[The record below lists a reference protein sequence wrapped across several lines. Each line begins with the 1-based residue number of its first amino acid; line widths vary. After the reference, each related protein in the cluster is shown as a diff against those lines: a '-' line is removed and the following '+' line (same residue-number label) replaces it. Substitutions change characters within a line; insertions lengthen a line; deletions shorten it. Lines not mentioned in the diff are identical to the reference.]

1 MCQRD
6 RLIFFFFAFGAAL
19 AGQPSLTIYNQRFA
33 VVRDLIPLDLKQGIN
48 TIRFSGATVHLEPDS
63 VILRDP
69 SGGTALKILEQ
80 NFRAEPI
87 SEALLLSLFEGKE
100 IEFEETVGASGQK
113 RLIRGR
119 IIRSGYVP
127 HSAAMGQYGYQ
138 YAAYQNA
145 YSQSGGGQPIVEVEG
160 KLYFH
165 LPGRPVFPAL
175 GDDTILKPAL
185 DWRIHVD
192 RAAKLNAE
200 LSYVSGG
207 MSWKADYNLVAPEQ
221 GDTLDIVGWVTM
233 DNQSGKDFE
242 NARIK
247 LVAGDVSKIQPGR
260 DARDQMMMSRAEV
273 AGGIAPSVTERS
285 FDEYHLYTLPL
296 ATTLHDR
303 ETKQVE
309 FLRAAKVASQRLY
322 VYDGARI
329 GTRYAGWDAA
339 TIRTQP
345 EYGTESNPKVWVMR
359 EFLNSE
365 ANGLGIAL
373 PKGRARF
380 YRRDQGGQL
389 EFTGENNID
398 HTPRN
403 EKVRVYTG
411 DAFDIVGERRRTNFQ
426 IDHNQRWVEES
437 FEIKLRNHKREAAE
451 VRVVEHLYR
460 WSNWRLISQTLPFTK
475 KDSQAIEFVARLQ
488 PEQEQALS
496 YTVHY
501 SW

>member
-1 MCQRD
+1 MCQHS
-6 RLIFFFFAFGAAL
+6 RLIFLFLAFGAAL
-19 AGQPSLTIYNQRFA
+19 VGQSNLTIYNQGFA
-33 VVRDLIPLDLKQGIN
+33 VVRDVIPLDLKQGLN
-48 TIRFSGATVHLEPDS
+48 TIRFSGATAHLEPDS

-69 SGGTALKILEQ
+69 GGAAALKIIEQ

-100 IEFEETVGASGQK
+100 IEFEETGAGGEK

-119 IIRSGYVP
+119 IIRSGYVR
-127 HSAAMGQYGYQ
+127 HSAMDRYGYQ

-145 YSQSGGGQPIVEVEG
+145 ISQGGGAQPIVEMGG
-160 KLYFH
+160 KLLFH

-175 GDDTILKPAL
+175 GDDTILKPTL
-185 DWRIHVD
+185 DWRIHAG
-192 RAAKLNAE
+192 RAVKLDAE
-200 LSYVSGG
+200 LSYISGG

-233 DNQSGKDFE
+233 DNQSGKDFK
-242 NARIK
+242 NVRVK
-247 LVAGDVSKIQPGR
+247 LVAGDVSKMQPGR
-260 DARDQMMMSRAEV
+260 GAREQVMMARAEV
-273 AGGIAPSVTERS
+273 GGGMAPSVTERS

-296 ATTLHDR
+296 ATDLRDR

-309 FLRAAKVASQRLY
+309 FLRAAKVASRRLY

-329 GTRYAGWDAA
+329 GAQYAGWDPAA
-339 TIRTQP
+339 IRTQP
-345 EYGTESNPKVWVMR
+345 DYGTESNPKVWVMR
-359 EFLNSE
+359 EFLNNE
-365 ANGLGIAL
+365 ASGLGIAL

-398 HTPRN
+398 HTPRD

-426 IDHNQRWVEES
+426 IDSNQRWVDES
-437 FEIKLRNHKREAAE
+437 FEIKLRNHKREAVE
-451 VRVVEHLYR
+451 VRVVERLYR
-460 WSNWRLISQTLPFTK
+460 WSNWRLMNQTPPFTK
-475 KDSQAIEFVARLQ
+475 KDSRTIEFVVKLQ
-488 PEQEQALS
+488 PGQEQTVS